1 MIDDIVP
8 LVLNVIANE
17 KSTIELDEII
27 EESSCEKVEVLK
39 ALNLLQNLKLV
50 NKDTEAGQTVYSLVK
65 ELKAIDLARAAQ
77 VGLDLS
83 EFEKH
88 FKVNN
93 KEKKLAL
100 EISTKAEK
108 IKSLDVNKRKPLIQK
123 RSYLSVSKTD
133 DVYENL
139 LLLLEVTNDSLYEYL
154 EQLSAD
160 DNYLKLLLSM
170 HEQSE
175 TSLRTYSNDLL
186 K

>member
-17 KSTIELDEII
+17 DSNFDLDEII

-39 ALNLLQNLKLV
+39 ALNLLQNLKLI
-50 NKDTEAGQTVYSLVK
+50 NKDIISGKTVYYLVK

-77 VGLDLS
+77 VGLDLT
-83 EFEKH
+83 EFEKY
-88 FKVNN
+88 FNVNN

-100 EISTKAEK
+100 EISTKADK
-108 IKSLDVNKRKPLIQK
+108 IRNLDLNKRKPLLQK
-123 RSYLSVSKTD
+123 RSYLALSKTD

-154 EQLSAD
+154 EKLSEND
-160 DNYLKLLLSM
+160 PYLKLLLSM

-175 TSLRTYSNDLL
+175 ISLRNYSNDLL